1 VSGIAAIALS
11 IRPETASGSIPIM
24 GAKIAML
31 EAAKKSPSLMGRRLA
46 ATSLMAIGLSLI
58 AKVGKR
64 SFRL

>member
-1 VSGIAAIALS
+1 
-11 IRPETASGSIPIM
+11 
-24 GAKIAML
+24 
-31 EAAKKSPSLMGRRLA
+31 LMGRRLA